1 MVFIEITQNNKSAVV
16 GCFYRPPNTDISMF
30 SAKMNE
36 MLEILESEKK
46 EIYSLGDF
54 NINLL
59 NYDSHGKTKEFLDM
73 MYSFNIY
80 PLITKPTRISANRAS
95 LIDNIY
101 TNTFEKKIHN
111 GIIYDDLSNHFPIFA
126 I

>member
-1 MVFIEITQNNKSAVV
+1 M

-36 MLEILESEKK
+36 ILEILESEKK
-46 EIYSLGDF
+46 EIYLLGDF

-59 NYDSHGKTKEFLDM
+59 NYNSHGKTKEFLDM

-101 TNTFEKKIHN
+101 TNTFEKRF
-111 GIIYDDLSNHFPIFA
+111 IIESSMMIYLSIFRFTFQYLLLKKWINHR
-126 I
+126 

>member
-1 MVFIEITQNNKSAVV
+1 MTN
-16 GCFYRPPNTDISMF
+16 
-30 SAKMNE
+30 
-36 MLEILESEKK
+36 
-46 EIYSLGDF
+46 
-54 NINLL
+54 
-59 NYDSHGKTKEFLDM
+59 EFLDM
-73 MYSFNIY
+73 MYSYNIY

-111 GIIYDDLSNHFPIFA
+111 GIIYDDLSDHFPILA